1 MCKLI
6 YPLIRLIA
14 PIFYFYFLLF
24 LLPFKVPSGMENIKQ
39 EIKCDVTLITLNR
52 LTFQLFLS
60 TNT

>member
-24 LLPFKVPSGMENIKQ
+24 LLPFKVPSTIENIKQ
-39 EIKCDVTLITLNR
+39 EIKRDITLITLNR
-52 LTFQLFLS
+52 
-60 TNT
+60 